1 MSLVIII
8 LLGLSTAVLGYT
20 TFILYKKILVFE
32 DEFLKIENELNDTIQ
47 AMREI
52 DIRGSFEAD
61 DEVGDVF
68 NQMKDLIEYL
78 GEYTYDEKENRK

>member
-1 MSLVIII
+1 MDLFIII
-8 LLGLSTAVLGYT
+8 LLSLSTVVLGYT
-20 TFILYKKILVFE
+20 TFVLYKKILVFE
-32 DEFLKIENELNDTIQ
+32 DEFLKIEKELNDTIQ
-47 AMREI
+47 TMREI

-78 GEYTYDEKENRK
+78 GEYTYDQKEK

>member
-1 MSLVIII
+1 METVIII
-8 LLGLSTAVLGYT
+8 LLSLSTIVLGYT
-20 TFILYKKILVFE
+20 TLVLYKKILVFE
-32 DEFLKIENELNDTIQ
+32 DEFLKIETELNDTIE

-78 GEYTYDEKENRK
+78 GEYTYDEKEKRK